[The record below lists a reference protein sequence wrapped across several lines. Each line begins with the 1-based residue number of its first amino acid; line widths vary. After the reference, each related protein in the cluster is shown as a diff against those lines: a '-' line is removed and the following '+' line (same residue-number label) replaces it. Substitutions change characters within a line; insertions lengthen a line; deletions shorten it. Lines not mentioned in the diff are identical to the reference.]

1 MNLFEKII
9 INTSSEISKFFTY
22 SSIQAKIIATLM
34 AIFFIVIMRRAVMSF
49 FVLRLEDMR
58 LRYNWSRV
66 ISYISVGFGIIIV
79 GQIWLDG
86 IGSIVTYLGLLS
98 AGIAIAL
105 KDPITNITGWLFILW
120 NRPLETGDRVQVGE
134 HSGDVID
141 INFFNFTVMEIG
153 NWVDADQNT
162 GRIIHIPNG
171 KIFIETLANYGKGF
185 EYIFNEIPVLI
196 TFESEWQKAK
206 RILEKI
212 AKDFGAHPTRAAE
225 IEIKKASQKFLI
237 QKQKLDPVVYTKVA
251 DSGVLL
257 TIRYLCVP
265 KNRRDTEQ
273 EIWEE
278 ILKEFNLEPKI
289 ELAYPTIRRT

>member
-1 MNLFEKII
+1 MNLLEKII
-9 INTSSEISKFFTY
+9 VNTSSEISKFFTY

-34 AIFFIVIMRRAVMSF
+34 AIFFIIIMRRAVMGV
-49 FVLRLEDMR
+49 FVLRLEDMK

-66 ISYISVGFGIIIV
+66 VSYTSAGFGIIIV

-120 NRPLETGDRVQVGE
+120 NRPLETGDRIQLGN

-196 TFESEWQKAK
+196 TFESEWEKAK
-206 RILEKI
+206 KILEKI

-257 TIRYLCVP
+257 TVRYLCAP

-278 ILKEFNLEPKI
+278 ILKEFDLEPKI
-289 ELAYPTIRRT
+289 ELAYPTIRRI